1 MDIYSKRRLN
11 LEERLQSL
19 LKILKDNKELIR
31 SLQKLEAELLMSR
44 YKFLL
49 EAGFSRDEAIKIL
62 TQVAPLA

>member
-1 MDIYSKRRLN
+1 LN

-19 LKILKDNKELIR
+19 LKILKDNKELIKT
-31 SLQKLEAELLMSR
+31 LQKLEAELLMSR

-49 EAGFSRDEAIKIL
+49 EIGFSKDEAIKIL